1 MATESAPVPKR
12 SRATVIPDA
21 AVAAVR
27 AATRAV
33 HAIDGCSHPAF
44 EQLTEAA
51 RELLLGLLFHAIDD
65 TERATLR
72 ELVDRADA
80 AKAARDAAAEKVA
93 ELRRRIGVADEDVA
107 TLGGIATKLA
117 AIEGHA
123 ATLERIRA
131 SVEGAAEYRAFLDS
145 FGGRVVAVQD
155 EWKRHLADVDAAVEA
170 ARTVL
175 KREYDEAQSRWTAV
189 ERKVMKS

>member
-12 SRATVIPDA
+12 SRATVAPDA

-33 HAIDGCSHPAF
+33 HTIDRCSHPVF

-51 RELLLGLLFHAIDD
+51 RELLLGLVFHSIDD
-65 TERATLR
+65 TEQAALH
-72 ELVDRADA
+72 ELIDRADA

-93 ELRRRIGVADEDVA
+93 ELRRRIGIADEDAA
-107 TLGGIATKLA
+107 TLDDMAGKLA
-117 AIEGHA
+117 AIAGHS

-131 SVEGAAEYRAFLDS
+131 AVEDVAAYRGFLDS
-145 FGGRVVAVQD
+145 FGGRVVAVQE
-155 EWKRHLADVDAAVEA
+155 EWQRRLADVDAAVEA
-170 ARTVL
+170 ARHVR
-175 KREYDEAQSRWTAV
+175 KREYDEAQTQWTDV